1 MTRHI
6 NQVSESNRRN
16 FATERLLQD
25 CAAADYQADDD
36 AEQAAYLTEW
46 QRTHPGARRLT
57 VSRLLAWLACAL
69 VGITFGVIVVAEM
82 LAPRY

>member
-1 MTRHI
+1 MNTGTDIHSRI
-6 NQVSESNRRN
+6 QIRKWADE
-16 FATERLLQD
+16 
-25 CAAADYQADDD
+25 CAAQD

-57 VSRLLAWLACAL
+57 VSRLLAWLACVL